1 MCIRDRFKAFVDPYR
16 FYVDMYGTPSYADID
31 ITGFVAITYTILFG
45 MMFGDLG
52 QGFVLMLIGI
62 FMWAKK
68 KIKLGKRCV

>member
-1 MCIRDRFKAFVDPYR
+1 
-16 FYVDMYGTPSYADID
+16 MYGTPSYDDID

-68 KIKLGKRCV
+68 K